1 MGLCRSHLQHDHKYN
16 DINVVL
22 VEFCGEDESVI
33 VVVVVVNHSHLIP
46 IVVVDVHV
54 VDVTIIVDSHN
65 GDENDA

>member
-16 DINVVL
+16 VVL

-33 VVVVVVNHSHLIP
+33 VVVVVNHSHLIP